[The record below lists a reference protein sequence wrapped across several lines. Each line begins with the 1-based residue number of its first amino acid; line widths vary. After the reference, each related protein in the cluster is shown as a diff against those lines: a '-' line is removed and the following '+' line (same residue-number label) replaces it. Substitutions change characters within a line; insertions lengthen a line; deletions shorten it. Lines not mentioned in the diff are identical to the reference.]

1 MTKIGNG
8 RIPLRIGNLI
18 NGVVYGGPYTQK
30 PDDMFG
36 VKMAAE
42 INLPCNVDIPT
53 QDFSVPRVD
62 LVRRGVVQ
70 TLMAMA
76 NGHDVYAGCM
86 GGIGR
91 TGLFLAILAKVQ
103 IEYRRSKHRAGRGED
118 PVGYVR
124 QHFIPHAV
132 ETQEQQQY
140 IANFDVTDIVEW
152 VDTTQRAM
160 GLSKGFTRQV
170 EITALGDEERTF
182 VPVDDPEGWYTSTD
196 IGPNDHVT
204 LSSPIATPDDFY
216 AEDDMATF
224 INKFG
229 ETMARDL
236 DWIDRADAD
245 SADEADELT
254 LSDQV
259 NDMWQYLDEQDDR
272 VEKLEKYVSSLQRQ
286 VIGLVSHCHSIEK
299 KLLTKQSLFSK
310 IRSIFR

>member
-160 GLSKGFTRQV
+160 GLSNGFARQV
-170 EITALGDEERTF
+170 EVTALGDAERTF
-182 VPVDDPEGWYTSTD
+182 IPV
-196 IGPNDHVT
+196 
-204 LSSPIATPDDFY
+204 ATPDDFY

-245 SADEADELT
+245 SADEADDLT

-286 VIGLVSHCHSIEK
+286 VVGLVSHCHSIEK